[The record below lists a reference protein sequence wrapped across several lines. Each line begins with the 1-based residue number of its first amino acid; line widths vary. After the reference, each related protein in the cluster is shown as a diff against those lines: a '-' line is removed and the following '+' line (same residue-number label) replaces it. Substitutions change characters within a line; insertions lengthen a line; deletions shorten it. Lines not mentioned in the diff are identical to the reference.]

1 MTEIDSV
8 QPFDRLHGANMAK
21 DRFWRQRQH
30 KQISLMRLLSEA
42 MPLLALTSLNPLFA
56 LKKRSRSL

>member
-21 DRFWRQRQH
+21 DRFWRQH
-30 KQISLMRLLSEA
+30 KRISMMSLLSGA
-42 MPLLALTSLNPLFA
+42 MPFLVLTSLNPLFA